1 MAMRNVE
8 QTGGLQPQQLQQYL
22 KPAVTAAKGRQGQA
36 TAPAN
41 EAAAAGG
48 KAPAGDRLELSDQS
62 RRLETLQKTLEAG
75 RRALA
80 AEPDVREDR
89 VAAAKANLAAGV
101 YEREQVRQTVAARL
115 GSVLRKLEDL
125 TG

>member
-8 QTGGLQPQQLQQYL
+8 QTGGLKPQQLQQYL
-22 KPAVTAAKGRQGQA
+22 KPAVTAAKGRPGQ
-36 TAPAN
+36 TSSK
-41 EAAAAGG
+41 EAAAAGAN
-48 KAPAGDRLELSDQS
+48 APAGDRLELSDRS
-62 RRLETLQKTLEAG
+62 RRLETLQETLAAG

-80 AEPDVREDR
+80 AEPDVREER

>member
-8 QTGGLQPQQLQQYL
+8 HTGGLKPQQLQHYL
-22 KPAVTAAKGRQGQA
+22 KPALAAAKGRQGQA
-36 TAPAN
+36 APSAN
-41 EAAAAGG
+41 EAAVASG

-62 RRLETLQKTLEAG
+62 RRLETLQETLEAG

-101 YEREQVRQTVAARL
+101 YERDQVRQTVAARL